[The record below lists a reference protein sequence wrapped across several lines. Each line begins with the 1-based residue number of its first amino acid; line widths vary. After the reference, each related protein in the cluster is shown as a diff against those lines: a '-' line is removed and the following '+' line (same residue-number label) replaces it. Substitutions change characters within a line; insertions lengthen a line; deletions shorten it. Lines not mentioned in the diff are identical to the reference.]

1 MSSDQ
6 LKRMMEFTRRHA
18 AACKTAALFAV
29 LAVIVL
35 VAALYDRTPRLSY
48 LQVKML
54 SGNPRGNYA
63 AIVERLAGE
72 AQRRGGRIENLTSEG
87 SVENLRR
94 LAAGRAKRTVQFALV
109 QDGLEVPP
117 GLELIGRLGHP
128 ESFVMLGRDAD
139 RIHTLEDLRGRRIG
153 IGPVGS
159 GTERVARQILA
170 QLDGLDLQIST
181 PGLEEQLAQLE
192 SGELDLAAMVIDDDA
207 QLLAGLVRDRHLQ
220 IVNLADAEVL
230 ARRLPFARAGIIRA
244 GTYDPVGRLPP
255 EDKHVIQIDTLVL
268 GNGAAKW
275 SATQALI
282 TVLAAQFPDFVH
294 LNREFGNRTSL
305 PPAPAARSYFE
316 SGGPDRVG
324 VYAPWLVDLMP
335 TARWVQLIFGFSL
348 LFNAM
353 AFAHRFRLWRIDAQR
368 VHLEARLLA
377 LFPPGITV
385 GEIATVPAAQQPPDP
400 ETGASEDRLIEELS
414 ELLERCRRQSLSV
427 LVPMG
432 QEMSYRYQET
442 LIVKLLRSL
451 RIQRGKLERDSAEE

>member
-6 LKRMMEFTRRHA
+6 LKRMMEFPRRHA
-18 AACKTAALFAV
+18 GPCKTAALFAV

-35 VAALYDRTPRLSY
+35 VAMFYDRTPRLSY

-54 SGNPRGNYA
+54 SGNPRGNYS

-94 LAAGRAKRTVQFALV
+94 LAAGRAKRDVQFALV
-109 QDGLEVPP
+109 QDGLDLPP

-128 ESFVMLGRDAD
+128 ESFVVLGRHAEQ
-139 RIHTLEDLRGRRIG
+139 IHTLADLRGQRIG

-170 QLDGLDLQIST
+170 QLAGLDLRIST
-181 PGLEEQLAQLE
+181 PGLEEQLAQIDR
-192 SGELDLAAMVIDDDA
+192 GELDLAAMVIDEDA

-220 IVNLADAEVL
+220 IVNLVDAEVL
-230 ARRLPFARAGIIRA
+230 ARRLPFARAGVIRA
-244 GTYDPVGRLPP
+244 GAYDPVGRLPP

-275 SATQALI
+275 SATQGLI

-294 LNREFGNRTSL
+294 LNRELGNRTAL
-305 PPAPAARSYFE
+305 PLAPAARSYFE
-316 SGGPDRVG
+316 SGGPDQVG

-368 VHLEARLLA
+368 VSLEARLLA
-377 LFPPGITV
+377 LLPPGITV
-385 GEIATVPAAQQPPDP
+385 GEIATVGPPDP
-400 ETGASEDRLIEELS
+400 GTCASEDRLIEELS